1 MECWN
6 CRLYREKGK
15 TGGCNSPT
23 VYSHELDRILER
35 VFEQVTDERSAAVQ
49 EYIDNLRAF
58 AAQQDNAPAL
68 AQVEQEIETVTKRK
82 DKLLDLVLAGALSN
96 EEFKQ
101 RNEVCNEQLA
111 ALEERR
117 SSLQNAEQTLAE
129 RIRRVENLRRT
140 IEEQWQANC
149 GFSREMSK
157 ALVNRIVVDADENK
171 TCISLDVFL
180 TAGRESCTDP
190 VLPAAS
196 QASDAP
202 LKMTFPRPRSGHQG
216 GYEVTYCVRW
226 HLD

>member
-1 MECWN
+1 MTE
-6 CRLYREKGK
+6 
-15 TGGCNSPT
+15 
-23 VYSHELDRILER
+23 
-35 VFEQVTDERSAAVQ
+35 EQSAAVQ

-68 AQVEQEIETVTKRK
+68 AQVEQEMAALGKRK

-111 ALEERR
+111 ALEER
-117 SSLQNAEQTLAE
+117 
-129 RIRRVENLRRT
+129 
-140 IEEQWQANC
+140 WQANC

-157 ALVNRIVVDADENK
+157 ELVNRIVVDADENK

-196 QASDAP
+196 QASDAS

>member
-1 MECWN
+1 MTE
-6 CRLYREKGK
+6 
-15 TGGCNSPT
+15 
-23 VYSHELDRILER
+23 
-35 VFEQVTDERSAAVQ
+35 EQSAAVQ
-49 EYIDNLRAF
+49 EYIDTLRAF
-58 AAQQDNAPAL
+58 AARQDSGPAL
-68 AQVEQEIETVTKRK
+68 AQVEQEMAALGKRK

-101 RNEVCNEQLA
+101 RNEV

-157 ALVNRIVVDADENK
+157 ALVNRIVVDADEIK

-190 VLPAAS
+190 VLPVAS

-216 GYEVTYCVRW
+216 GYGVTYCVRW

>member
-1 MECWN
+1 MTASPPS
-6 CRLYREKGK
+6 CRRRCGSRP

-23 VYSHELDRILER
+23 VYSHELDRIWER
-35 VFEQVTDERSAAVQ
+35 VFEQITDERSAAVQ

-58 AAQQDNAPAL
+58 AARQDNAPAL
-68 AQVEQEIETVTKRK
+68 AQVEQEIETVTRRK

-101 RNEVCNEQLA
+101 RNEACNEQLA

-216 GYEVTYCVRW
+216 GYEVTYCVR
-226 HLD
+226 

>member
-1 MECWN
+1 MTE
-6 CRLYREKGK
+6 
-15 TGGCNSPT
+15 
-23 VYSHELDRILER
+23 
-35 VFEQVTDERSAAVQ
+35 EQSAAVQ
-49 EYIDNLRAF
+49 EYIDTLRAF
-58 AAQQDNAPAL
+58 AARQDSGPAL
-68 AQVEQEIETVTKRK
+68 AQVEQEMAALGKRK
-82 DKLLDLVLAGALSN
+82 DKLLDLVLAGALSS

-101 RNEVCNEQLA
+101 RNEQLA
-111 ALEERR
+111 ALEERC

-216 GYEVTYCVRW
+216 GYEVTYCVRR

>member
-1 MECWN
+1 M
-6 CRLYREKGK
+6 
-15 TGGCNSPT
+15 
-23 VYSHELDRILER
+23 
-35 VFEQVTDERSAAVQ
+35 
-49 EYIDNLRAF
+49 
-58 AAQQDNAPAL
+58 
-68 AQVEQEIETVTKRK
+68 
-82 DKLLDLVLAGALSN
+82 
-96 EEFKQ
+96 
-101 RNEVCNEQLA
+101 
-111 ALEERR
+111 
-117 SSLQNAEQTLAE
+117 QNAEQPLAE